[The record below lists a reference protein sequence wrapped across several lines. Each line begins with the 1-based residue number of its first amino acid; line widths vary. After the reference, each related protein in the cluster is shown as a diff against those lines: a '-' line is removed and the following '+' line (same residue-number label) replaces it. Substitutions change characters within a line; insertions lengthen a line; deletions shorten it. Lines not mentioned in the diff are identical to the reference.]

1 MEWGHAVILHYS
13 IAILHNTTDNP
24 TMRSFLV
31 LSLVCGL
38 VSAGFLSNTKHAFK
52 EGDAINLKV
61 NGLFS
66 SKTRIPYEYYYLP
79 LPKVSTLR
87 CVWL

>member
-1 MEWGHAVILHYS
+1 M
-13 IAILHNTTDNP
+13 
-24 TMRSFLV
+24 MRAFLV

-38 VSAGFLSNTKHAFK
+38 ASAGFLSNTKHAFK

-79 LPKVSTLR
+79 LPKVGPLR
-87 CVWL
+87 GVWLSRSQRKRSTRHLLSANC